1 METRWL
7 WSLVVLGLGC
17 GAAPAKGGPDGPSES
32 GSSSGDF
39 GASSGESGDPEPDP
53 DATTSDGGAEESSST
68 GCGFIC
74 PPEVEPECDPWA
86 QDCPTGEKCAPWISD
101 GGNSWDALKC
111 VPVDANPGEPG
122 DACTAEG
129 LGASGFDT
137 CAGGSMCWN
146 VDEAGAGVCVA
157 FCEGSPDN
165 ASCSDV
171 STTCVIA
178 NDGVLNLCL
187 PVCDP
192 LLQDCDGNQAC
203 YPVGDSFACGPDV
216 SGEMGLFGEPCA
228 AINVCD
234 AGLWCADAGAVPGCA
249 GSDGCCT
256 SFCDLDEG
264 AACPGAGQ
272 ECVAWF
278 DVGEA
283 PPGAETLGACVIPE

>member
-1 METRWL
+1 MDTRWL
-7 WSLVVLGLGC
+7 WTLAVLGLGC
-17 GAAPAKGGPDGPSES
+17 GVAPAKDGPQDPSEA
-32 GSSSGDF
+32 GSSSGDP
-39 GASSGESGDPEPDP
+39 GSSSGEVLDPEPE
-53 DATTSDGGAEESSST
+53 TSSSEGGEESSST

-74 PPEVEPECDPWA
+74 PDDPEFECDPWA
-86 QDCPTGEKCAPWISD
+86 QDCPTGEKCAPWVNN
-101 GGNSWDALKC
+101 GGDSWNALRC
-111 VPVDANPGEPG
+111 VPVDVNSGEPG
-122 DACTAEG
+122 DGCTAEG

-137 CAGGSMCWN
+137 CALGAMCWN

-157 FCEGSPDN
+157 FCDGSPDN

-192 LLQDCDGNQAC
+192 LLQDCGGNQAC

-234 AGLWCADAGAVPGCA
+234 AGLWCAAAAAVPGCA
-249 GSDGCCT
+249 GAEACCT

-264 AACPGAGQ
+264 AACPGVGQ

-283 PPGAETLGACVIPE
+283 PPGAEALGACVIPE